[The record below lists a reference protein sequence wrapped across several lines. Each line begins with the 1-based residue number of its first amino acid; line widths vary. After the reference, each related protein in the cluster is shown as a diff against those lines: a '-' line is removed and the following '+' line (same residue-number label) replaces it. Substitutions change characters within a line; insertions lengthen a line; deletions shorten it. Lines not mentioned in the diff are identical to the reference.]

1 MTSAVVAR
9 VQSRHK
15 GFEFTSTPEIDMEIG
30 ATERDVISWDRS
42 FEALNDILEKSLKI
56 KHDELGDKIDVA
68 AVKHQMLEGQYN
80 IMPEWMKKQL
90 WANDIKIETMDNIN
104 PLSDS
109 EKRLAEKWRAE
120 LKPNLKKWLAHE
132 KTKIVKDATSS
143 KILVPLARLKSLG
156 IKKKKE

>member
-1 MTSAVVAR
+1 MSQIYIADGHVE
-9 VQSRHK
+9 K
-15 GFEFTSTPEIDMEIG
+15 
-30 ATERDVISWDRS
+30 
-42 FEALNDILEKSLKI
+42 LLEKREVYFKAQNSDKDIGFVYLDNVDENTQHQYLISQYKDI
-56 KHDELGDKIDVA
+56 DELGDKIDVA

-90 WANDIKIETMDNIN
+90 WANDIKIETMDKIN
-104 PLSDS
+104 PMSDS

-132 KTKIVKDATSS
+132 KTKVVKDATSS
-143 KILVPLARLKSLG
+143 KIRVPLARLKSLG